1 MLKLSSK
8 RQGFTIVELL
18 IVIVVVGIL
27 AAISVVAYNGIQQRI
42 QLALVQ
48 SDSSSFAKKL
58 EVFKVENENY
68 PTLINDCPSPATGNL
83 CLKPSNE
90 SIVLYDKAS
99 STWGIKLTDGYSLG
113 VMAKDRF
120 LYIGTE
126 ERKGA
131 NEFLQYV
138 DLAPYIDKYG
148 LGKKYKLSLDL
159 KSQNTA
165 SNDKIQVYL
174 QNGSGAR
181 YNLGCPG
188 SNLTVSTDYSRYNLE
203 CTPTVASLGE
213 TRAVLA
219 FYGTYGT
226 GNIPVVKN
234 VRFELAG

>member
-1 MLKLSSK
+1 MIARGGGKIIDNMLKLSSK

-27 AAISVVAYNGIQQRI
+27 AAISVVAYNGIQQRT

-90 SIVLYDKAS
+90 SIVLYDKVS

-126 ERKGA
+126 ERKGDS
-131 NEFLQYV
+131 EFFNYV

-148 LGKKYKLSLDL
+148 AGKKYKLSFDL
-159 KSQNTA
+159 NRRILPVAIK
-165 SNDKIQVYL
+165 Y
-174 QNGSGAR
+174 R
-181 YNLGCPG
+181 YTFRMALAQGTISDALG
-188 SNLTVSTDYSRYNLE
+188 R
-203 CTPTVASLGE
+203 
-213 TRAVLA
+213 
-219 FYGTYGT
+219 
-226 GNIPVVKN
+226 I
-234 VRFELAG
+234 